1 MCDSKKYKFIKEQ
14 EVKGTSSKLEGIKVS
29 VLLDTYSKY
38 FVLNYK
44 MNSKQDLIDRR

>member
-29 VLLDTYSKY
+29 VLLDTHSKY